1 MPQRGLELNR
11 RLTKR
16 FIDDDPHTIVVHRRT
31 KVDLPGNQYEYVDSS
46 PFPPVTVKFVYKG
59 SASSFGGAEGLQV
72 TSDGQESRYDFTI
85 IAMWNADI
93 EEGDWFED
101 EQNQRWEIKK
111 EIPRNDY
118 ERRFSVSAYG
128 DRVTG
133 G

>member
-1 MPQRGLELNR
+1 MPQRGLEINR

-16 FIDDDPHTIVVHRRT
+16 FIDDDPHTIVVHART
-31 KVDLPGNQYEYVDSS
+31 KVSLPGNQFEYMDG
-46 PFPPVTVKFVYKG
+46 PPRDPQVVKLVYKG

-72 TSDGQESRYDFTI
+72 TSDGQESRFDFTI
-85 IAMWNADI
+85 VALWDADI

-101 EQNQRWEIKK
+101 GQGQRWEIKK